1 MLKMDFILIYPLLQ
15 RLYEI
20 LAMAGQVRSGQGG
33 EGGPAM
39 YQLCHTYPGTRQRQ
53 GGSSRYKQRQA
64 ETSRDNEKMNR
75 GNSDKQD
82 TIVSTHFNCHGTV
95 DLIYT
100 MENGYI
106 PLKS

>member
-1 MLKMDFILIYPLLQ
+1 MLEMDFTIYFLLQ
-15 RLYEI
+15 RPYEI

-53 GGSSRYKQRQA
+53 ARSSRYKQGQA
-64 ETSRDNEKMNR
+64 GTSRDYKRTSR

-82 TIVSTHFNCHGTV
+82 TIVSTHFSCHGTV

-100 MENGYI
+100 MENGYV